1 MRSDM
6 SHVQAKVVVSVTMGG
21 HYKHV
26 TTNQGARLGVQG
38 GAGSVCVPTGVQ
50 GVFVS
55 LPQ

>member
-1 MRSDM
+1 M

-26 TTNQGARLGVQG
+26 TTNQRARL
-38 GAGSVCVPTGVQ
+38 GVQ

-55 LPQ
+55 HHSELVIAMDQSWD